1 MLEHTN
7 VSPEAASW
15 PALQGEPPVRPRG
28 SGQQLG
34 PGLHWSGMACGF
46 LRVCENKRAVRV
58 TKEGFEHRVSLF
70 LKLKAKINV
79 ELQQSRG
86 SARLRCPPPRPW
98 GSTTLTG
105 FSLWGRR
112 LALGGPY
119 LAHHYIIT
127 TSKWSVFIYKKYFA
141 PNVEQL

>member
-86 SARLRCPPPRPW
+86 SARLRCPPPPPPLGLYHVDGFQLVGTKA
-98 GSTTLTG
+98 GSRGTLLSPPLHYND
-105 FSLWGRR
+105 FQVVSLHIQKI
-112 LALGGPY
+112 LC
-119 LAHHYIIT
+119 
-127 TSKWSVFIYKKYFA
+127 S
-141 PNVEQL
+141 